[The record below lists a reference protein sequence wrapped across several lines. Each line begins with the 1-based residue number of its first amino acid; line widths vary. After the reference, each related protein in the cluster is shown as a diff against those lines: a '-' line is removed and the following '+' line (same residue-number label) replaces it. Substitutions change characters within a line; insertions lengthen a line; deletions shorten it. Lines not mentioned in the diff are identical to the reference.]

1 MLTEETAQNGA
12 DVNTALSA
20 YTPSV
25 ESRPVNTATCL
36 GFDRSINSSPDNI
49 LALMQA
55 AGMEIPKD
63 LQKGIYKVGV
73 TPGNLKGLLTIMGAA
88 KLKAPLITVRG
99 ATVDG
104 VTSATAYFDPA
115 SAFSYMLEPELSTFK
130 ANQTPLIT
138 SFDGAGSNPSGAKSV
153 SFASAGVAGGPWPAA
168 GIFGWMISHRT
179 LDTLSGV
186 SPISLSIVDA
196 AGLPTYTYTLR
207 PERIGTECRYFI
219 YNTSVGD
226 TVSAVNSAGAVGALS
241 ANFPT
246 NQAITTTVT
255 STQESS
261 FLQFDFKFNNAKAG
275 IVLTGLNAEV
285 TVYPVLPNPVTRAAF
300 LACLREGRL
309 EIFSE
314 WVLQN
319 YQSNTSVQFV

>member
-1 MLTEETAQNGA
+1 MKLDQATNGS
-12 DVNTALSA
+12 DVNAALSV

-25 ESRPVNTATCL
+25 ESRPVNTQNCL
-36 GFDRSINSSPDNI
+36 VFDRSLNSSPDNI
-49 LALMQA
+49 LALMQS
-55 AGMEIPKD
+55 AGMEIPKE
-63 LQKGIYKVGV
+63 LQNGIYKVGV
-73 TPGNLKGLLTIMGAA
+73 TPASLKGLLTIMGAA
-88 KLKAPLITVRG
+88 KLKAPLLTVRG

-115 SAFSYMLEPELSTFK
+115 SSFAYLLSPTLSVFK
-130 ANQTPLIT
+130 SNQTPYIT
-138 SFDGAGSNPSGAKSV
+138 SFDGAGKAPSGAESV
-153 SFASAGVAGGPWPAA
+153 SFASSKVVAGAGPVE

-196 AGLPTYTYTLR
+196 NGIPTYTYTLR

-219 YNTSVGD
+219 FNTSVGY
-226 TVSAVNSAGAVGALS
+226 TASANNSAGAVGAYS
-241 ANFPT
+241 ANFPQ
-246 NQAITTTVT
+246 NQDITTTVT
-255 STQESS
+255 ATKETS
-261 FLQFDFKFNNAKAG
+261 FLQFNFQYDDNKAG

-285 TVYPVLPNPVTRAAF
+285 TVYPVLPNSVTRAAF
-300 LACLREGRL
+300 LACLREGRM

-314 WVLQN
+314 WILQN

>member
-1 MLTEETAQNGA
+1 MLPEETAQNGA

-36 GFDRSINSSPDNI
+36 SFDRSINSSPDNI

-55 AGMEIPKD
+55 AGMEIPKE
-63 LQKGIYKVGV
+63 LQRGIYKVGI

-115 SAFSYMLEPELSTFK
+115 SAFAYMLKPELSAFK

-138 SFDGAGSNPSGAKSV
+138 SFDGAGNNPSGAKSV
-153 SFASAGVAGGPWPAA
+153 SFASSNVVAGPVAGV
-168 GIFGWMISHRT
+168 FGWMISHRT

-186 SPISLSIVDA
+186 SPISLSIVDS
-196 AGLPTYTYTLR
+196 AGIPTYTYTLR

-255 STQESS
+255 ATPESS
-261 FLQFDFKFNNAKAG
+261 FLQFNFPFADAKAG